1 MYQIPDFERPFKEE
15 LVSFINH
22 ERSLGYDYGKST
34 IYRLSQMNRFLIEQ
48 GVTDVRIPKSA
59 FLRWIQL
66 RDKEST
72 LNQEKRYCAIHGFA
86 RFLISRRYPDVYDS
100 ENHVLPRS
108 KFTPY
113 IYTEDEISR
122 MFYCADRYTPEN
134 KPAIYDNSR
143 LMPVLLRLLYS
154 TGMRISEALSLRMS
168 DLDAGKGVISLL
180 DGKNHVGKKIVVSSS
195 MKRVLECYLRTERL
209 CSINEYLFHGYDGR
223 VYTSETARRTFHRIL
238 DEAGILRRPS
248 GKYPRLHDF
257 RHLFAIKALEQMVE
271 NGYDLY
277 TSLPIL
283 CKYLGHK
290 SILETEYY
298 IRLTQSRYKQLTQA
312 SSEYAPALFPDMG
325 VSSYE

>member
-1 MYQIPDFERPFKEE
+1 MYQIPDFEEPFKEE

-22 ERSLGYDYGKST
+22 KRSLGYDYGKSMVS
-34 IYRLSQMNRFLIEQ
+34 RLKEMNRFLIEQ
-48 GVTDVRIPKSA
+48 GITDVRIPKSA
-59 FLRWIQL
+59 FLSWIQL
-66 RDKEST
+66 RNKEST
-72 LNQEKRYCAIHGFA
+72 SNQEKRYCAIHGFA
-86 RFLISRRYPDVYDS
+86 RFLISRKYTDVYDS
-100 ENHVLPRS
+100 ENHVLS
-108 KFTPY
+108 KNDFTPY
-113 IYTEDEISR
+113 IYTEEEISR
-122 MFYCADRYTPEN
+122 IFYCADRYSPEN
-134 KPAIYDNSR
+134 KPIIYDNGR

-154 TGMRISEALSLRMS
+154 TGMRISEALSLHIS

-180 DGKNHVGKKIVVSSS
+180 AGKNHAGRNIVVSPS
-195 MKRVLECYLRTERL
+195 MKRVLEYYLRTERP
-209 CSINEYLFHGYDGR
+209 CGINEYLFHGYDGR
-223 VYTSETARRTFHRIL
+223 IYTSDTARRTFHRIL

-257 RHLFAIKALEQMVE
+257 RHLFAIRALEQMVG